1 MDRCTLFIRIHFID
15 WLHFLL
21 IHTVVFVTTNRDGST
36 SSGSNIT
43 TCAWGWK
50 RPKARDTH
58 EKLILYLKLQD
69 LKVISTKEYNIP
81 RHIPPHLAINVKL
94 ALNKYHKK
102 KIQQMID
109 CFVDCF
115 LNHLNYGLNLEIC

>member
-36 SSGSNIT
+36 RSGSNIT

-69 LKVISTKEYNIP
+69 LK
-81 RHIPPHLAINVKL
+81 
-94 ALNKYHKK
+94 
-102 KIQQMID
+102 
-109 CFVDCF
+109 
-115 LNHLNYGLNLEIC
+115 